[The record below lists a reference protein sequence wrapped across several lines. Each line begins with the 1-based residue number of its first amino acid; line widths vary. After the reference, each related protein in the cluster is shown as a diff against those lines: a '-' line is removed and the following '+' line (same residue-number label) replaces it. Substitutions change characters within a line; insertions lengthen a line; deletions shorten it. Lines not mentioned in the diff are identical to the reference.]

1 MNDNQIL
8 EALKNIDNKLEYIKN
23 KIDKDSSVLNKHISF
38 IESIYE
44 TIKSPIH
51 FICNKFNNKK
61 QLPLT
66 NTESSSSSE

>member
-23 KIDKDSSVLNKHISF
+23 KIDKDSCVLNKHISF

-44 TIKSPIH
+44 TMKSPIN
-51 FICNKFNNKK
+51 FICSKFNNKK
-61 QLPLT
+61 QLPLI
-66 NTESSSSSE
+66 NKESSSESD